1 MTFLGYSDALAALFF
16 AIVVLSVATL
26 LLPISILLSM
36 AFVEEEVRKELD
48 E

>member
-16 AIVVLSVATL
+16 AIVVLSVVTL
-26 LLPISILLSM
+26 LLPISLLLSM
-36 AFVEEEVRKELD
+36 AFIEEEVHEELD

>member
-16 AIVVLSVATL
+16 AIVVLSVVTL
-26 LLPISILLSM
+26 LLPISLLLSM
-36 AFVEEEVRKELD
+36 AFVEKEAHKELD